1 MHPYEE
7 IPLNLAG
14 YALAAWLILSHLWM
28 LVKSDEAMEFLK
40 KFPRNQIAGAILMA
54 IGMAW
59 FWLLIVPFK
68 SPIAMDL
75 GEFNGAKMILL
86 VAVPVVA
93 YLMITG
99 VKEFLA
105 VRGLGVVSL
114 MAAAPL
120 LAAAWMEPATGRL
133 LVPIFAYGMLTV
145 GLFCVGMPYLLRDTI
160 TWAIASST
168 RFKALALGGFAYGI
182 AVLACSIICW

>member
-1 MHPYEE
+1 MHPYED

-28 LVKSDEAMEFLK
+28 LVKSDEAMVFLK
-40 KFPRNQIAGAILMA
+40 KFPRNQVAGAILMT

-59 FWLLIVPFK
+59 FWLLVSPFK

-75 GEFNGAKMILL
+75 GEFNGAKRILL

-105 VRGLGVVSL
+105 VRGLGVVAL

-120 LAAAWMEPATGRL
+120 LAAAFMEPATGKL

-145 GLFCVGMPYLLRDTI
+145 GLFCVGMPYLLRDAI
-160 TWAIASST
+160 TWAIASPG
-168 RFKALALGGFAYGI
+168 RFKALAFGGLAYGV
-182 AVLACSIICW
+182 AVLVCSILWW

>member
-1 MHPYEE
+1 MHAYED

-14 YALAAWLILSHLWM
+14 YAIAVWLILLHLWM
-28 LVKSDEAMEFLK
+28 LVKSDEAMAFLK
-40 KFPRNQIAGAILMA
+40 KFPRNQIAGAILMS
-54 IGMAW
+54 IGMTW
-59 FWLLIVPFK
+59 FWFLIVPFK

-75 GEFNGAKMILL
+75 GEFNGAKKILL
-86 VAVPVVA
+86 IAVPVVA

-105 VRGLGVVSL
+105 VRGLGIVSL

-145 GLFCVGMPYLLRDTI
+145 GLFCVGMPYLLRDAI
-160 TWAIASST
+160 TWAIASSG
-168 RFKALALGGFAYGI
+168 RFKALAFGGFAYGI
-182 AVLACSIICW
+182 AVLACSILWW

>member
-1 MHPYEE
+1 MHPYED

-28 LVKSDEAMEFLK
+28 LVKSDEAMAFLK
-40 KFPRNQIAGAILMA
+40 KFPRNHVAGIILMSV
-54 IGMAW
+54 GMTW

-75 GEFNGAKMILL
+75 GEFNGAKSILL
-86 VAVPVVA
+86 IAVPVVA

-105 VRGLGVVSL
+105 VRGLGVVAL

-120 LAAAWMEPATGRL
+120 LAAAFMEPATGKL

-145 GLFCVGMPYLLRDTI
+145 GLFCVGMPYLLRDAI
-160 TWAIASST
+160 TWAVASSG
-168 RFKALALGGFAYGI
+168 RFKALAFGGLVYGI
-182 AVLACSIICW
+182 AVLTAAILWW